1 MNNNLSQKQTR
12 VITWVLL
19 CLMPIV
25 GMAVDLIAPSLPAI
39 SHDLDVS
46 NAISKDII
54 SLYLLGYAF
63 GNFFTGFL
71 TDAWG
76 RQKLIRLGLIG
87 FIAASLLPVIFKN
100 IEVVLFARIAQGL
113 TIGCVAVVTRAI
125 LSDILPSSEL
135 TRLGVLIGTM
145 FGLGPVVGP
154 VIGGY
159 LQFYFGYQACFSFFA
174 IIALI
179 GFIAVFIIVPETH
192 FNRHPLK
199 ITTIKHNLIEI
210 LTHKHF
216 MGLVIIMGSVYSL
229 VIAFNTIGPFLIQT
243 KLNYTP
249 VYFGHIALYMGL
261 AFLLTTF
268 VSRYLLN
275 KFQVEQI
282 FLIVINVT
290 FVLSIL
296 AVLLGYFFN
305 KNIIMISIASGVM
318 FSTCGFLFPMSMGK
332 GLSLFRHIAGTA
344 VATMYLINIL
354 MTSLTAFVL
363 SFINI
368 KSAVP
373 MMWTYF
379 FLVSVCMIVYW
390 TVIQKNMLTNS
401 KK

>member
-1 MNNNLSQKQTR
+1 MNNLSQKQTK

-19 CLMPIV
+19 CLVPIV

-39 SHDLDVS
+39 SNDLHVS
-46 NAISKDII
+46 NGIAKDVI
-54 SLYLLGYAF
+54 SLYLLGYAL
-63 GNFFTGFL
+63 GNFITGFL

-87 FIAASLLPVIFKN
+87 FIVASILPVIFKN
-100 IEVVLFARIAQGL
+100 IEIVLFARLAQGF
-113 TIGCVAVVTRAI
+113 TIGCVAVINRAI

-145 FGLGPVVGP
+145 FGLGPVIGP

-159 LQFYFGYQACFSFFA
+159 LQFYFGYQACFGFFA
-174 IIALI
+174 IIAFI
-179 GFIAVFIIVPETH
+179 GLIAVFFFVPETH

-199 ITTIKHNLIEI
+199 ITTIKHNLKEVFS
-210 LTHKHF
+210 HKHF
-216 MGLVIIMGSVYSL
+216 MALVIIMGSVYSL
-229 VIAFNTIGPFLIQT
+229 LIAFNTIGPFLIQT
-243 KLNYTP
+243 KLNYTV

-261 AFLLTTF
+261 VFLLTTF
-268 VSRYLLN
+268 ISRYLLS

-282 FLIVINVT
+282 FFVIINLI
-290 FVLSIL
+290 FVLSIITL
-296 AVLLGYFFN
+296 ILCYFLDT
-305 KNIIMISIASGVM
+305 NILMISIASGMM

-344 VATMYLINIL
+344 TATMYLINIL
-354 MTSLTAFVL
+354 MTSLTAFIL

-368 KSAVP
+368 KTAIP

-379 FLVSVCMIVYW
+379 LLVLICMIVYW
-390 TVIQKNMLTNS
+390 TVIH
-401 KK
+401 KKTK